1 MKQRRVFEIS
11 HWVFPKAA
19 ANARLRMLV
28 LKLSRQTT
36 TPTNSAVGA
45 GHIRDRGSGFRGF
58 ETICLRNHVS
68 DLITT
73 PTVSLNAD
81 VRLVNK
87 TFIDHG
93 LNGGQHALQSTASRI
108 ADRINDV
115 RHEDQIAVT
124 DIVSWI
130 DRRPRARIA
139 ESIPSLLA
147 AFIDIN
153 DHRVL
158 LFW

>member
-28 LKLSRQTT
+28 LKLSRQTS

-68 DLITT
+68 DLIAT

-81 VRLVNK
+81 VRFVNK

-108 ADRINDV
+108 AGRVNNV
-115 RHEDQIAVT
+115 RHENQIAVT
-124 DIVSWI
+124 NVVSRI
-130 DRRPRARIA
+130 DRSARARIP
-139 ESIPSLLA
+139 ESMQALRQS
-147 AFIDIN
+147 F
-153 DHRVL
+153 
-158 LFW
+158 

>member
-1 MKQRRVFEIS
+1 M
-11 HWVFPKAA
+11 
-19 ANARLRMLV
+19 
-28 LKLSRQTT
+28 
-36 TPTNSAVGA
+36 
-45 GHIRDRGSGFRGF
+45 
-58 ETICLRNHVS
+58 
-68 DLITT
+68 
-73 PTVSLNAD
+73 SLNAD

-108 ADRINDV
+108 AGRINDV

-130 DRRPRARIA
+130 DRSPRARIA
-139 ESIPSLLA
+139 ESMQALRES
-147 AFIDIN
+147 FIDIN

-158 LFW
+158 LFWIEVVRFKQQTF